1 MPIVPMLR
9 LRGSPQNRLIRR
21 LLFATIFFLL
31 NAHLFIYF
39 LHSPNEEASDDL
51 ASLWDYNPAVTVPRV
66 HGIGKVY
73 IAANH
78 WISGKILKPYWIN
91 GLLML
96 IQQLGP
102 ENVFVSIYENGSWDE
117 TPAMLR
123 ELDRELGRMGVE
135 RRVLIEAITHR
146 EQVAEVVAQG
156 DDKPGWVMTSRGK
169 KELRRIPMLAKLRN
183 RLLEPL
189 EELQRQGKGNFDRI
203 LFMNDVVFTAEDVIT
218 LLRTRDGNYSA
229 ACSVDFNKPQY
240 YYDTFALRD
249 IYGQEAASQR
259 FPFFASGKSRN
270 AMMRGDP
277 VPVQSCWNGIVTFD
291 AAPFTRQQKPLRF
304 RGIDDSLSVLH
315 LEGSECCLIHADN
328 TGGFRSLQR
337 SGVWMNP
344 LVRVGYNFPA
354 YRYQRIHM
362 YQWPEYFI
370 SIPVRIGTSLI
381 GLPWRNRK
389 VGKRLASWRK
399 ETGGDEK
406 GDFCLVD
413 EMHVL
418 VENGWKHV

>member
-1 MPIVPMLR
+1 ML
-9 LRGSPQNRLIRR
+9 LRRRTSPHNRLLRR
-21 LLFATIFFLL
+21 ILFAAIFFLL
-31 NAHLFIYF
+31 NAHIFIYF
-39 LHSPNEEASDDL
+39 LHHNDSPDEDIA
-51 ASLWDYNPAVTVPRV
+51 ALWDYNPDITIPRV
-66 HGIGKVY
+66 HGVGKVF

-78 WISGKILKPYWIN
+78 WISGKILKPFWIN

-123 ELDRELGRMGVE
+123 ELDRELERLGVA

-146 EQVAEVVAQG
+146 QQVEEVVKLG
-156 DDKPGWVMTSRGK
+156 DDKPGWVMTARGR

-189 EELQRQGKGNFDRI
+189 DDMRRRGETVDRV
-203 LFMNDVVFTAEDVIT
+203 LFLNDVVFTAKDVIR
-218 LLRTRDGNYSA
+218 LLKTRGGNYTA
-229 ACSVDFNKPQY
+229 ACSMDFNKPQY

-249 IYGQEAASQR
+249 TNGREAPTQR
-259 FPFFASGKSRN
+259 FPFFAGGESRD
-270 AMMRGDP
+270 AMMAGLP
-277 VPVQSCWNGIVTFD
+277 VPVKSCWNGMVAFD
-291 AAPFTRQQKPLRF
+291 AAPFMREQQPLRF
-304 RGIDDSLSVLH
+304 RGVEDSLAVTH
-315 LEGSECCLIHADN
+315 VEGSECCLIHADN
-328 TGGFRSLQR
+328 ANTGFQSAQR
-337 SGVWMNP
+337 SGVWINP

-354 YRYQRIHM
+354 YEYQKMHM
-362 YQWPEYFI
+362 YRWPEYFT
-370 SIPVRIGTSLI
+370 SIPVRIGTSLL
-381 GLPWRNRK
+381 GLPWGKKQVVQRVRK
-389 VGKRLASWRK
+389 WEGEESGRR
-399 ETGGDEK
+399 EP